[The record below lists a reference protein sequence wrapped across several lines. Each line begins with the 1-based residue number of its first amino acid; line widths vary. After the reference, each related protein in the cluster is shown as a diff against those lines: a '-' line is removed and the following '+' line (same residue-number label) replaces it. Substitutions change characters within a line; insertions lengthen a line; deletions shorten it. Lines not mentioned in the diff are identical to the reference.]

1 MWRVVD
7 QNPDILKYFPDGD
20 DRERISRKWLLDVSV
35 VPLNV
40 FKKQSKRLQGSVAS
54 TISLMLHRYHVDAP
68 FPEAPR
74 IRGVGP
80 GHDQEAQGVG
90 REEGQPP
97 RQHEGGVRGEAGRDP
112 AHGHGKWHHVVITR
126 QQCRSPG
133 CSVFCSKSIFDN
145 LS

>member
-35 VPLNV
+35 VPLDV
-40 FKKQSKRLQGSVAS
+40 FWRSSERLQGSNAS
-54 TISLMLHRYHVDAP
+54 SVSLTLDRCHVDAP

-80 GHDQEAQGVG
+80 GHDQEAQGG
-90 REEGQPP
+90 RREEGQPP
-97 RQHEGGVRGEAGRDP
+97 RQHEAGVRGEAEGDP
-112 AHGHGKWHHVVITR
+112 AHGHGK
-126 QQCRSPG
+126 
-133 CSVFCSKSIFDN
+133 
-145 LS
+145 